1 MKHATHFSVTFS
13 TFDKKFCLSSSL
25 ATVSIIG
32 TNSFCNF
39 IWLKKSVLRS
49 LHSVQDQCSAL
60 VAFETSFA
68 PLPITDGWFI
78 VTIITGL
85 LPVSD
90 LRCCLGCRNCCCL
103 RSPIGIRIRLKH
115 LIRLMYPCGV
125 FKIK

>member
-13 TFDKKFCLSSSL
+13 TFDKKFCLSSS
-25 ATVSIIG
+25 
-32 TNSFCNF
+32 
-39 IWLKKSVLRS
+39 KSVLRS

-68 PLPITDGWFI
+68 ALPVTDGWFI

-90 LRCCLGCRNCCCL
+90 LRCCLGCRNCGCL
-103 RSPIGIRIRLKH
+103 SKCNITYRFYYL
-115 LIRLMYPCGV
+115 
-125 FKIK
+125 